1 MNIEK
6 LINAT
11 EEYDTSNEE
20 CTLLKNSE
28 KCYKITSNDRK
39 NFDEYLFIM
48 KNELFKDKDEEEE

>member
-28 KCYKITSNDRK
+28 KCYKILSEDRK
-39 NFDEYLFIM
+39 KL
-48 KNELFKDKDEEEE
+48 

>member
-11 EEYDTSNEE
+11 EEYDASNDE

-28 KCYKITSNDRK
+28 MCYKITSDDRK
-39 NFDEYLFIM
+39 NFDEYLFVM
-48 KNELFKDKDEEEE
+48 KYEDEEEE